1 MDYDINGFISVTSNS
16 LIVFRFARSVSTLR
30 IHEDVA
36 IGSLV
41 GQVVATDDD
50 FGENARIKYEL
61 VPPNSMFSVNDTT
74 GELLLVQSKIF

>member
-1 MDYDINGFISVTSNS
+1 MI
-16 LIVFRFARSVSTLR
+16 LCRFARSVNTLR
-30 IHEDVA
+30 IREDVA

-61 VPPNSMFSVNDTT
+61 VPPNPMFIVNDTT
-74 GELLLVQSKIF
+74 GDLLLGQSKISF